1 MIIKEAYVHV
11 QIDGTNVVAGKIQH
25 VQERGGVD
33 RFYFVYGRS
42 YLNSENAFSIDP
54 RQLPLSD
61 KTFVF
66 SELPLAFQDNG
77 PDDFGRFIYSRLNKG
92 RPTSPLDYHL
102 FNGSYGIGCLL
113 FSNDK
118 TITGRPASAP
128 PISSL
133 ETLLNAVRN
142 LEQQKPIA
150 PDIEPMLNPA
160 SSLGGARPKALVVD
174 ENNALWIA
182 KFNRPNDIFNIAIAE
197 YASMKTAE
205 SLGINV
211 AEHNLIS
218 INDEHVFLSKRFDRI
233 DRRRCHFLSAYTF
246 MGANEAR
253 ADDRM
258 EVFSYPALAHMLK
271 RISSSPNEDR
281 KELFKRMIFNLIV
294 GNRDDHLK
302 NHGFIKDAHTP
313 LYRLSP
319 AYDVVPGANSNTHA
333 IGLGTAGALA
343 TIDNALSRIEAF
355 GITEQEGLD
364 FVAQAKAST
373 VTLIEYATENGMAA
387 EEIKILKQGCTTE

>member
-1 MIIKEAYVHV
+1 MIIKQAYVHV
-11 QIDGTNVVAGKIQH
+11 HIGEEHILAGKIQH

-42 YLNSENAFSIDP
+42 YLNRENAFSIDP

-77 PDDFGRFIYSRLNKG
+77 PDDFGRFIYSRLHKG
-92 RPTSPLDYHL
+92 RPVSPLDYHL

-113 FSNDK
+113 FTNEK
-118 TITGRPASAP
+118 TVCDFPPSAP

-133 ETLLNAVRN
+133 EALLGAVRN

-150 PDIEPMLNPA
+150 ADIESMLNPA
-160 SSLGGARPKALVVD
+160 SSLGGARPKALIVD

-197 YASMKTAE
+197 YSCMQTAKA
-205 SLGINV
+205 LGINV
-211 AEHNLIS
+211 AEHKLMC
-218 INDEHVFLSKRFDRI
+218 INGEYIFLSKRFDRQGQ
-233 DRRRCHFLSAYTF
+233 RRFHFLSAYTF
-246 MGANEAR
+246 MGANDAGT
-253 ADDRM
+253 DDRM
-258 EVFSYPALAHMLK
+258 SVFSYPALAHMLK
-271 RISSSPNEDR
+271 RISSSPGEDR
-281 KELFKRMIFNLIV
+281 KELFKRMVYNLVV

-302 NHGFIKDAHTP
+302 NHGFLKDVSSP

-319 AYDVVPGANSNTHA
+319 AYDVVPAANSNTHA
-333 IGLGTAGALA
+333 IGLGTDGAVA
-343 TIDNALSRIEAF
+343 TIDNALSCLEAF
-355 GITEQEGLD
+355 GITEKEATV
-364 FVAQAKAST
+364 FIEKAKAST
-373 VTLIEYATENGMAA
+373 YDLVEHAQSNGMRS
-387 EEIKILKQGCTTE
+387 EDVKILKQGFTID